1 MRVAR
6 YIDRTNLTEFFEKN
20 VDQEQPLTKQASHV
34 SHIYYGRM
42 KASKYFFQPPAT
54 KKNRKLWD
62 SLRSI
67 SDSYRAWQS
76 QRLTVEVLE
85 QAVKDA
91 QAKADEQDR
100 VLGDMISTT
109 ALSYITLQHP
119 EVSADEI
126 IKGAKEEHPEVK
138 QALQMACKL

>member
-1 MRVAR
+1 
-6 YIDRTNLTEFFEKN
+6 
-20 VDQEQPLTKQASHV
+20 
-34 SHIYYGRM
+34 M

-85 QAVKDA
+85 QQVKDA

-119 EVSADEI
+119 DVSADEI

-138 QALQMACKL
+138 EALQMACKL